1 MNKYSFSVIV
11 FWLGVILL
19 NLCDYIYPTLDYSKF
34 QKVLESI
41 SLGLIISG
49 IILIIKNFLEQK
61 LGVRKNDKNKL

>member
-19 NLCDYIYPTLDYSKF
+19 NLCDYIYPTLDYSKL

-49 IILIIKNFLEQK
+49 IILIIKNFFEQK